1 MSRYI
6 EECRRELARVVD
18 LLKGQPDG
26 LSITDISKSLDM
38 NRNSVSK
45 YLNMLVISG
54 RVDLRSVGVSKVYTL
69 SDRVPV
75 SSLLDFSSDA
85 ILVLNGSQEIVMA
98 NANFLAFAGQKRDD
112 VIGRRLPESALPI
125 VSSAEVLRQVGEL
138 IREPKGGKEIEW
150 ADDSGS
156 VFFLI
161 KLIPTVFDDGSPGI
175 AVILEDVTALKRAG
189 ALSGREEPAE

>member
-1 MSRYI
+1 LSRHI
-6 EECRRELARVVD
+6 EECRRELSRVID
-18 LLKGQPDG
+18 LLRGEPGG

-54 RVDLRSVGVSKVYTL
+54 RADMRSIGVSKVYTL
-69 SDRVPV
+69 SDRVPI

-85 ILVLNGSQEIVMA
+85 ILVLNGKQEIVLA
-98 NANFLAFAGQKRDD
+98 NANFLAFAGHKRDD
-112 VIGRRLPESALPI
+112 VIGRILPESALPI

-138 IREPKGGKEIEW
+138 VREPKGGKEIEW
-150 ADDSGS
+150 TDDSSS
-156 VFFLI
+156 VFFRI

-175 AVILEDVTALKRAG
+175 AVILEDVTALKRA
-189 ALSGREEPAE
+189 LRGREEPAE

>member
-1 MSRYI
+1 MSRHI
-6 EECRRELARVVD
+6 EECRRELSRVID
-18 LLKGQPDG
+18 LLRGEPGG

-54 RVDLRSVGVSKVYTL
+54 RVDMRSIGVSKVYTL
-69 SDRVPV
+69 SDRVPI

-85 ILVLNGSQEIVMA
+85 ILVLNGKQEIVLA
-98 NANFLAFAGQKRDD
+98 NANFLAFAGHKRDD

-138 IREPKGGKEIEW
+138 VREPKGGKEIEW

-175 AVILEDVTALKRAG
+175 AVILEDVTALKRA
-189 ALSGREEPAE
+189 LRGREEPAE